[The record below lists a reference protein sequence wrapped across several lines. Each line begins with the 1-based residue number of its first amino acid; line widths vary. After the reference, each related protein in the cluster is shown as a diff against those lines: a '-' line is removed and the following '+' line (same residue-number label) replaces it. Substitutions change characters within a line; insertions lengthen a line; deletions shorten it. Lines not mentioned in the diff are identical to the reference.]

1 MVPGLARWLLLTLLL
16 CGCASTPAVRDQ
28 FYQLT
33 TSQTASELA
42 RRAPTPL
49 HPGTLLVTNIAA
61 RGFLGGLPIVFREDQ
76 QPALTQRYDNHLWE
90 QPPARMLKAQ
100 LVRTLDS
107 AGLFRHVLADPSGA
121 QIDYRLSG
129 QLTRFEHR
137 PTAQPP
143 TVALELELTLI
154 EAATRRLVFVRRY
167 TQQQPTAA
175 STPAA
180 MVAAFNQLVDR
191 VLDEIIADLRTI

>member
-1 MVPGLARWLLLTLLL
+1 MVSGLARWLLLTLLL
-16 CGCASTPAVRDQ
+16 SGCASTPAVRDQ

-33 TSQTASELA
+33 ASELM
-42 RRAPTPL
+42 PSSQVPL

-61 RGFLGGLPIVFREDQ
+61 RGFLGGLPIVFRDDE
-76 QPALTQRYDNHLWE
+76 QPSLTQRYDNHLWE

-107 AGLFRHVLADPSGA
+107 AGIFRHVLADPSGA

-154 EAATRRLVFVRRY
+154 ETSTRRLRLARRY
-167 TQQQPTAA
+167 ARQQPTAA
-175 STPAA
+175 STPVA
-180 MVAAFNQLVDR
+180 MVAAFNQLVDQ
-191 VLDEIIADLRTI
+191 VLDEIIADLRKI